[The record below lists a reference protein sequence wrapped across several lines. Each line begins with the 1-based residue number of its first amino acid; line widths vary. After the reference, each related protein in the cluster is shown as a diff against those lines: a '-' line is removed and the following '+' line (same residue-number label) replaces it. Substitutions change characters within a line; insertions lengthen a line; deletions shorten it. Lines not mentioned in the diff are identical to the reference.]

1 MQFTMSTEEEAFREE
16 VRTFLRK
23 ELGPDWQGHNQRESV
38 SPEEWVFSRRFTKKL
53 AQKGWLTLAWPQAY
67 GGMGAGHMK
76 QLVYN
81 EEMSYTGAPQAT
93 GSGISL
99 AGPTIMLHGTEA
111 QKQEFLPPIAG
122 GDSVWCQLFSEPG
135 SGSDLASLQTR
146 AVQDGD
152 DFVVNGQKIW
162 TSGAHQS
169 DWAILLARTDP
180 DAPKHR
186 GISYFLIDMH
196 SPGVEVRPLINMLNG
211 HAFNEVFMENVR
223 VPRQNMVGEFN
234 RGWYVGATT
243 LDFERSGIGR
253 FASGRRQLEELVELA
268 QSMSRENGS
277 QDMRRSLKIELAE
290 RATELE
296 AGRLLAYR
304 VAWLQSQGKVPN
316 YEASIVKVFGSEM
329 MQRLALTGI
338 SMLGLAGQLG
348 PGSPRAPLDGR
359 LEAGYLAAVAQ
370 TIAAGTS
377 EIQRNIIAT
386 RGLGLPRG

>member
-1 MQFTMSTEEEAFREE
+1 MEFTIAAEDREFRTE
-16 VRTFLRK
+16 VLTFLQQ
-23 ELGPDWQGHNQRESV
+23 ELGPNWQGANQRESV
-38 SPEEWVFSRRFTKKL
+38 SAEQWQFSRQFTRKL
-53 AQKGWLTLAWPQAY
+53 ASRGWLTLAWPKEY
-67 GGMGAGHMK
+67 GGMGASHMR
-76 QLVYN
+76 QLLYN
-81 EEMSYTGAPQAT
+81 EEMSYAGAPQAV

-99 AGPTIMLHGTEA
+99 AGPTIMVHGNEA
-111 QKQEFLPPIAG
+111 QKREFLPAIASG
-122 GDSVWCQLFSEPG
+122 ESVWCQLFSEPG

-169 DWAILLARTDP
+169 DWAILLARTEP

-186 GISYFLIDMH
+186 GISYFLLDMT

-223 VPRQNMVGEFN
+223 VPRQNMVGEEN
-234 RGWYVGATT
+234 RGWYVATTT

-253 FASGRRQLEELVELA
+253 FASGRRQLEELVETARELDGRDATPRFLLKA
-268 QSMSRENGS
+268 Q
-277 QDMRRSLKIELAE
+277 LAE
-290 RATELE
+290 RAIEIET
-296 AGRLLAYR
+296 GRLLAYR
-304 VAWLQSQGKVPN
+304 VAWLQSQGRVPN

-338 SMLGLAGQLG
+338 TMLGLLGQLA
-348 PGSPRAPLDGR
+348 PGSAHAPLDGR
-359 LEAGYLAAVAQ
+359 LESGYLSAVAQ

-386 RGLGLPRG
+386 RGLGLPRA